1 MALNDYYTLGSS
13 GLRVSSLALGT
24 MTFDDASG
32 GSRPADSFAILD
44 RYLGLGG
51 NFIDTA
57 NFYGGGQSEETL
69 GAYFTANPGKRERV
83 VFAPQFCFWLIPGEP
98 HAGGA

>member
-24 MTFDDASG
+24 MTFDDGSR
-32 GSRPADSFAILD
+32 GSRPADSFTILD
-44 RYLGLGG
+44 CYLGLGG

-57 NFYGGGQSEETL
+57 NFL
-69 GAYFTANPGKRERV
+69 GRLVE
-83 VFAPQFCFWLIPGEP
+83 AP
-98 HAGGA
+98 AGARRRPPTSRSGDFP